1 MGVDKNGQ
9 PHIYWRVWKKGMSN
23 LFFPAGRYE
32 KAEARKQYRDRHK
45 LKNMRGVEA
54 IPCTCDVDGCW
65 NFATSVF
72 NQEVEGVQPG
82 FVDENSI
89 IVDGGKFTA
98 LCVKHTE
105 RFAKSLAARVTELED
120 RVDDMQKQ
128 LDELSCQVAG
138 LD

>member
-1 MGVDKNGQ
+1 MGVDRNGQ
-9 PHIYWRVWKKGMSN
+9 PHVYWRVHKEGMPT
-23 LFFPAGRYE
+23 LFFPAGRHE
-32 KAEARKQYRDRHK
+32 RDEARKQYRDRHK
-45 LKNMRGVEA
+45 LKNMRGVA
-54 IPCTCDVDGCW
+54 AVQCTCDVDCCFT
-65 NFATSVF
+65 FATSVF

-82 FVDENSI
+82 FVDENSM

-98 LCVKHTE
+98 LCEKHTA
-105 RFAKSLAARVTELED
+105 RFAKSLMARVTELED